1 MALPFVLPVSKSRL
15 TLTRLVCCAPRLRI
29 GFRIQERRHRLPFA
43 FASLLFCAFISVA
56 CGQQPESTSRWTDF
70 VQVAGQ
76 PEPVPA
82 EWVATP
88 EGEFAHSIR
97 IPHPVSKDSG
107 YRDGITSREYFDHLC
122 RVEAGEFIYKTV
134 ANVEGFFFM
143 RPPSR
148 PTDDH
153 LKDRYK
159 LEAPEIERLF
169 QLMRDNPTA
178 RARLFVNPPWN
189 QYRFIEEP
197 SRSNV
202 ATSKYVRSSGYR
214 QDKSP
219 MTNAT
224 VPRLDSKFA
233 VVWRGVRR
241 PQDRE
246 LSIAGGEWIVFELES
261 KEVLAVMRMFGL
273 SPRATST
280 PDGIWW
286 LNASQCPGAKP
297 GRSAASNSSQ
307 LYDFLARVLRP
318 RMESDR

>member
-1 MALPFVLPVSKSRL
+1 MQK
-15 TLTRLVCCAPRLRI
+15 
-29 GFRIQERRHRLPFA
+29 RRRRLPFR
-43 FASLLFCAFISVA
+43 FASLLLGAFISAA
-56 CGQQPESTSRWTDF
+56 CGQQPESASRWTDF
-70 VQVAGQ
+70 VQVVGQ

-82 EWVATP
+82 DWVATP
-88 EGEFAHSIR
+88 EGKFAHSIS

-107 YRDGITSREYFDHLC
+107 YRKGMTSREYFDHLC
-122 RVEAGEFIYKTV
+122 KVEAGEFVYKTV
-134 ANVEGFFFM
+134 ANVEGFFFA
-143 RPPSR
+143 RPARR
-148 PTDDH
+148 PTDDD

-178 RARLFVNPPWN
+178 RAQLFVNPPWN
-189 QYRFIEEP
+189 RYRFIEEP

-202 ATSKYVRSSGYR
+202 ATSQYVRSSGYR
-214 QDKSP
+214 QDRSP
-219 MTNAT
+219 MTNAE
-224 VPRLDSKFA
+224 VSRLDSKFA

-246 LSIAGGEWIVFELES
+246 LSIAGGEWIIFDLES

-273 SPRATST
+273 SPKAMGT

-286 LNASQCPGAKP
+286 LNASQCRGAKP

-307 LYDFLARVLRP
+307 LYDFLARVLQP
-318 RMESDR
+318 RMENDR